1 MSDNMM
7 TLNNVTI
14 PNINNRS
21 KRMVYMIMRY
31 SFNGDFNEL
40 LQIDGVNT
48 FRTRINYISRIEPKE
63 FQGPD
68 GEIKVKNKKVYD
80 WCMNP
85 KFKPI
90 VFTTEYA
97 AKKYKS
103 AYDKRNDWIVFET
116 EFKPYMEEEELIYI

>member
-14 PNINNRS
+14 PNINNRG

-40 LQIDGVNT
+40 LQIDGTNN
-48 FRTRINYISRIEPKE
+48 FRTRINYTSRIERKE
-63 FQGPD
+63 FQGLN

-85 KFKPI
+85 EFKPI

-103 AYDKRNDWIVFET
+103 VYDKRNDWIVFET